1 MSGQG
6 KEKEHIVFRASRR
19 KESENGYSGK
29 VVRSSPNIALDR
41 GNQGMQL
48 GNWESSRGILR
59 GGEGPPHGVKPAT
72 RRRRE
77 RHA

>member
-6 KEKEHIVFRASRR
+6 KKKKKIKHIVFRASRR

-29 VVRSSPNIALDR
+29 VDRSSPKFALDK

-48 GNWESSRGILR
+48 RNGN
-59 GGEGPPHGVKPAT
+59 
-72 RRRRE
+72 
-77 RHA
+77 RHAV

>member
-6 KEKEHIVFRASRR
+6 KKKKVKHIVFRASRR

-29 VVRSSPNIALDR
+29 VDRSSPKFALDK

-48 GNWESSRGILR
+48 RNGN
-59 GGEGPPHGVKPAT
+59 
-72 RRRRE
+72 
-77 RHA
+77 RHAV